1 MKPVPEGKAF
11 LFGQSENERKILLLD
26 CEKMQISILSN
37 RTQTSEVNTK
47 YQPKEII
54 FEESQEL
61 FESFM
66 FDRNSHPPYN
76 FMFITFISD

>member
-47 YQPKEII
+47 YQPK
-54 FEESQEL
+54 
-61 FESFM
+61 
-66 FDRNSHPPYN
+66 
-76 FMFITFISD
+76 